1 MSSKIP
7 TFTSLIKFSTP
18 ILVSVQN
25 KKPSDQKSLIPIS
38 EEMRT
43 EELLSQIIPPKE
55 YVLEHG
61 QLWIQTVVS
70 TPATKSQ
77 VVALEIELEK
87 MIKSKYVIRGV
98 ISLNF
103 SWIILRF
110 LGFRVYSG
118 ILFFRPKKPESVPLE
133 KNFMINALM
142 N

>member
-1 MSSKIP
+1 
-7 TFTSLIKFSTP
+7 
-18 ILVSVQN
+18 
-25 KKPSDQKSLIPIS
+25 
-38 EEMRT
+38 
-43 EELLSQIIPPKE
+43 
-55 YVLEHG
+55 
-61 QLWIQTVVS
+61 
-70 TPATKSQ
+70 
-77 VVALEIELEK
+77 VALEIELEK

-110 LGFRVYSG
+110 LGFRVYGG